1 MRFVLL
7 SLIGAIAACTGS
19 AGEGIE
25 PSKLPSDVQGDYAV
39 FARRCSKC
47 HSLARPLQSGIS
59 NDAFW
64 AHYVARMRAMPGSG
78 ISAEDEAQ
86 ILRFLHYYAA
96 EQRKLKGEEEDKK
109 NQAEKKVE
117 EEFNK

>member
-1 MRFVLL
+1 MRLALL
-7 SLIGAIAACTGS
+7 SFIAAIAACTS

-25 PSKLPSDVQGDYAV
+25 PSKLPSEIQGDYAV

-47 HSLARPLQSGIS
+47 HSLARPLQSGIY
-59 NDAFW
+59 NDEFW

-78 ISAEDEAQ
+78 ITAEDEVQ
-86 ILRFLHYYAA
+86 ILRYLRYYAA
-96 EQRKLKGEEEDKK
+96 EQRKLRGEEDDKK
-109 NQAEKKVE
+109 KAEEKKVE